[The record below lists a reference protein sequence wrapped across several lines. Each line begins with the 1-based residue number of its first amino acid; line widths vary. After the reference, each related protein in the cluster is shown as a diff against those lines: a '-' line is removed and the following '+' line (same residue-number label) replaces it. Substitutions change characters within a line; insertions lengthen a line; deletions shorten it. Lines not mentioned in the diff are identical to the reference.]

1 MSNIEKLYR
10 HADLASIANRIN
22 LFNVTVQD
30 YKMVTPT
37 LARVVLSWTGSQP
50 DRSEVVAGISALFNG
65 LASPVEASFRNLQNT
80 GPVNVTI
87 GFVKANR
94 EVKDYTTEIAADK
107 TRFKAMASNLLMDRE
122 DESLWE
128 VKSSGTSKYLVK
140 QGNEDLSELV
150 HLARTHRGTLPT
162 LAQIASVPAETQEFA
177 AYVDKQTQEV
187 MHGYVVESSIVKG
200 RQRVKV
206 LSVEG
211 NGEVDTVDEDQ
222 LVEVV
227 QLDGKD
233 QEAAKLKM
241 SAEVA
246 ADRGAMVSYYTKM
259 FGYAPDYLKKV
270 IEIIDSHSFA

>member
-1 MSNIEKLYR
+1 MSNISRLYR
-10 HADLASIANRIN
+10 HADLASVAARIN

-37 LARVVLSWTGSQP
+37 LARVVLSWTGGQP
-50 DRSEVVAGISALFNG
+50 DRNEVVSGISQLFNG
-65 LASPVEASFRNLQNT
+65 LATPVEASFRNLQNT
-80 GPVNVTI
+80 GPVSVTI

-94 EVKDYTTEIAADK
+94 EIKDYTTEIAGNK
-107 TRFKAMASNLLMDRE
+107 GRFKAMASNLLMDRE

-128 VKSSGTSKYLVK
+128 VKSSGTGKYLVK

-150 HLARTHRGTLPT
+150 HLARTHRGTLPS
-162 LAQIASVPAETQEFA
+162 LAQIACVPAATQEFA
-177 AYVDKQTQEV
+177 AYVDTKTQEV
-187 MHGYVVESSIVKG
+187 LHGYVVESTMVKG
-200 RQRVKV
+200 RQKLKV
-206 LSVEG
+206 LSIEG
-211 NGEVDTVDEDQ
+211 DGEVDVVDEDQ

-246 ADRGAMVSYYTKM
+246 ADRGAMVAYYTKM
-259 FGYAPDYLKKV
+259 FGYAPDYLKKI
-270 IEIIDSHSFA
+270 IEAIDSHSFA